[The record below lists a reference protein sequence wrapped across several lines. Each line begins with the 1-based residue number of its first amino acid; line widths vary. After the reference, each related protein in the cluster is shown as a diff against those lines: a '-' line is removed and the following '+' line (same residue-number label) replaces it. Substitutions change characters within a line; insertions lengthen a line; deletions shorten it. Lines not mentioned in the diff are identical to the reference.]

1 MESED
6 IENNN
11 DDVKTDKEKDQ
22 IISQYVYSLAD
33 LNDKLLKIQGE
44 NDQF

>member
-11 DDVKTDKEKDQ
+11 DNIKTEKEKDE

-33 LNDKLLKIQGE
+33 LNDKLLKIQGQ
-44 NDQF
+44 ND